1 MIQDVQKLLD
11 AYLAWLKDKTQ
22 LRQVD
27 DWVEITTPY
36 LDRNNDYLQI
46 YARKEQGSYLLT
58 DDGLTIG
65 DLEQT
70 GCKLNSPKRNDEFFG
85 SMKR

>member
-1 MIQDVQKLLD
+1 M
-11 AYLAWLKDKTQ
+11 T
-22 LRQVD
+22 
-27 DWVEITTPY
+27 VEITTPY

-46 YARKEQGSYLLT
+46 YAQRAGFVFLT

-70 GCKLNSPKRNDEFFG
+70 GALNSPKRQDL
-85 SMKR
+85 SR

>member
-1 MIQDVQKLLD
+1 MIHEVQKLLD

-22 LRQVD
+22 LRQVA

-46 YARKEQGSYLLT
+46 YAQGAGFVPP
-58 DDGLTIG
+58 D
-65 DLEQT
+65 
-70 GCKLNSPKRNDEFFG
+70 
-85 SMKR
+85 